1 MNGHGEKMD
10 IAAQNVMIV
19 GGTSGIGLAVA
30 SEVAERGGNPIVLS
44 RREESVTRA
53 LNSLPAGA
61 RGGTLDLTDPR
72 SVASLATDYGP
83 IDHLVYTA
91 GEALELVRVA
101 DMTPEVVRGFFE
113 TRLIG
118 AISVV
123 RAVAPVL
130 HAGSSITLTSGSAA
144 RRPGAGWGL
153 GASICGAM
161 NSLTLALAV
170 ELAPV
175 RVNAVSPGVVR
186 SPLWANLS
194 DDDRDGMYESG
205 SQLPVGRVGE
215 VDDVALA
222 YVYAMEQE
230 YGTGAIISVDGGTAL
245 V

>member
-1 MNGHGEKMD
+1 MEL
-10 IAAQNVMIV
+10 AAQNIMIV

-30 SEVAERGGNPIVLS
+30 SAVAERGGTPIVIS
-44 RREESVTRA
+44 RRQESVDRA
-53 LNSLPAGA
+53 LASLPEGA
-61 RGGTLDLTDPR
+61 RGGTLDLASPN
-72 SVASLATDYGP
+72 SVASLATEYGA
-83 IDHLVYTA
+83 IDHLIYTA
-91 GEALELVRVA
+91 GEALELVRVS
-101 DMTPEVVRGFFE
+101 DMTPDVVRGFFE

-130 HAGSSITLTSGSAA
+130 HAGASITLTSGSAA
-144 RRPGAGWGL
+144 GRPGAGWGL

-161 NSLTLALAV
+161 NSLARALAV
-170 ELAPV
+170 ELAPL

-186 SPLWANLS
+186 SPLWANLT

-205 SQLPVGRVGE
+205 GNLPVGRIGE

-222 YVYAMEQE
+222 YIYAIEQE
-230 YGTGAIISVDGGTAL
+230 YGTGAIISVDGGAAL